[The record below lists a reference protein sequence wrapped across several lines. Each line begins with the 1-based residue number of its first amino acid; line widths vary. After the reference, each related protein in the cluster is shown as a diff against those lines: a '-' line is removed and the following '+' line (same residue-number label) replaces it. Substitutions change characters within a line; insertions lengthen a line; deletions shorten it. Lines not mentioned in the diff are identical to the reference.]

1 MTFEPSNQESNI
13 NTPPLVALSDLGYG
27 VYSIQIKAPNNNTLS
42 KDLIEQL
49 KELISEVQNKPSVKA
64 LILTGTPT
72 GFLTGDRRAYNLAI
86 EHKLFQS
93 IVSIPFPVIAAMQGD
108 ATGAGFL
115 VGALCDFMICSTNGN
130 YYYTS
135 LQDGI
140 FPTLTE
146 YQLYEERFGKLLATD
161 FLYASESS
169 NGNQLKGKGWACPI
183 LSSDQVEA
191 YAQQLAANLAT
202 KSEESLSLLKQHL
215 SRSIVRK
222 TEGLTLVDPL
232 VNYSKQNMAQEE
244 ITSPAKYIE
253 LEHQGNV
260 LVITMCAEGKE
271 YGVKALVAD
280 LRNIF
285 NQVNKTSHYKS
296 IVLTSGH
303 GDFIPGTGSEVAVNE
318 VLDLQNLILESSIPV
333 IAVLNSN
340 TNGVAW
346 FVSLFCDACIYNTRA
361 NYSAKGI
368 FQNSELSKQAGVIF
382 SKRFGNYSGNEI
394 LITAKGFS
402 GLELQKITG
411 VTRAS
416 NNDDTLNAALQLGDY
431 WGKYPLETLTRWK
444 KENAIDI
451 REKIKNLPAWSE
463 PKEVDSELL
472 PASPFIISIKSKVIS
487 ATAHPEG
494 ILVVKME
501 DREAKNMFSGAFIE
515 GMNEVFEHV
524 EKSTTYKAV
533 VLIGYDNYFSSGGT
547 KENLLD
553 IQEGKSKFTDNRIF
567 QIAMTCRIP
576 VIAAMQGHG
585 IGGGWNLGM
594 FADLVLFS
602 EESKYFSPYMNYG
615 FTPGAG
621 ATFIYP
627 EKIGYDLTRETLL
640 TAQEYSGKEL
650 KERGLVMTFIAREK
664 IYQEAMDIARNI
676 TTRSRSSLIALK
688 HQLTQHLWAPL
699 EETYEL
705 ELSMHEKT
713 FVGHVE
719 TLKQIEDNFIQE
731 QSSQNSQVNDTEK
744 TILKELTV
752 STLNKNIDNLSSV
765 AASIKNLLA
774 NELHMQ
780 EHDIDDNI
788 QFVDLGLD
796 SITGVTFI
804 RKINEKYK
812 TRIDA
817 IKVYSYPTLSKL
829 SRFVKEEV
837 EKVGTLSNKPEVNL
851 SVTKAAQPNL
861 QANFLTNEIPATFAN
876 LTEITASVKRLLAE
890 ELHMQEQGID
900 ENTQFVDLGL
910 DSITGV
916 TLVRKINDRFKTKID
931 AIKVYSYPTLTKLSR
946 FLKEEIEK
954 NLLLSR
960 KTVQTA
966 PVSTGQNFRIQQKV
980 ELINEDQSQGQD
992 NLPEVTASIKKL
1004 LSAELHMQEHEI
1016 DENTQFVDLGLD
1028 SITGVTFIRKIN
1040 EKYKTKI
1047 DAIKVYSYP
1056 TITKLSRFVKEEAE
1070 RRGTLSNLPVV
1081 DKAATPI
1088 NISTVEKSIEATK
1101 VATRKLVSWRSNKP
1115 ALRIK
1120 AEETRQS
1127 NQLQPIA
1134 VIGMAG
1140 QFPMANNLDEFW
1152 QNISQGKNCI
1162 SEISP
1167 KRWDIDNYYQKGEAK
1182 PGKTNSKWTGALEEY
1197 DLFDPLFFNISPTE
1211 AESMDPQQ
1219 RVFLQACWHTI
1230 ENAGYNPQKLSGS
1243 KCGVFVG
1250 CGQGDYRLLSKDLP
1264 ISAMGFTGSD
1274 TSILAGR
1281 VSYFLNL
1288 QGPSLSIET
1297 ACSSS
1302 LVAIANAC
1310 DSLTSGNSDLALAG
1324 GVYIMTGPEVHIKC
1338 AQMGMLSQDGKC
1350 HTFDQS
1356 ANGFVPGEGVG
1367 VVMLKRLADAERD
1380 QDIILGVIQ
1389 GWGVNQDGKTN
1400 GITAPNSESQ
1410 TRLEQEVYDK
1420 FQIDP
1425 EQIQLI
1431 EAHGTGTKLGDP
1443 IEVDALKQAF
1453 SKYTQKREYC
1463 ALGSVKSN
1471 IGHCLTAAGVASFI
1485 KVIQSLNH
1493 KQLPPTIN
1501 YSKLNE
1507 HISLNDSPFYV
1518 NDRLLDWKVGNTE
1531 KRRAAISA
1539 FGFSGTN
1546 AHIVLSEYLST
1557 VRSNSAISVISKNE
1571 KVIIPISARN
1581 AEQLKQRA
1589 IDLLKFIQKDK
1600 SLDLTSVAYTLQV
1613 GREEMEERL
1622 GFVVGS
1628 LSELVQK
1635 LKAYINND
1643 ENIAATYQ
1651 GKVTGN
1657 KVGLKAIIQ
1666 DESTKEVIVEKYI
1679 AQKNLPDLLILW
1691 TKGLEFDWN
1700 KLYGNR
1706 KSQRIVL
1713 PVYPFAKERYWIDS
1727 VEQTSIS
1734 TKEILKFVLHPL
1746 LHSNT
1751 SNFREQSYTSV
1762 FTGKELFLKDHQVNG
1777 QKVLPGVAYLEMA
1790 RAAIENALPV
1800 KAKSSIM
1807 ELQNTVWLQPIIVD
1821 GDKEVTIALFAD
1833 EINGSQQET
1842 INFEVYTKDGDQEI
1856 LHCQGEAVFVSKV
1869 TPGKLDI
1876 DKLQRQAQRGAL
1888 VSGSIYEVFTRMGFT
1903 YGPAHQGI
1911 SHINIGDKEVV
1922 AYLHLPTVAE
1932 ADQNDYHLHP
1942 SLMDS
1947 ALQSS
1952 IGLTAD
1958 LKEGLNKPI
1967 LPFALD
1973 SLQIISACKNE
1984 MVAWVRYSSGSSPD
1998 DKIMKIDIDLCDLQG
2013 NICVKL
2019 KGFKSRVLEN
2029 DIKSDK
2035 YNKIE
2040 SAFNF
2045 QESPNTSKSP
2055 FDDSY
2060 YKKVIE
2066 GILNN
2071 EVSIDEAVN
2080 LG

>member
-1 MTFEPSNQESNI
+1 MSFEPSNQERNI
-13 NTPPLVALSDLGYG
+13 NSPSSVSLSDLGNG
-27 VYSIQIKAPNNNTLS
+27 VFSIHIATPNNNNTLS
-42 KDLIEQL
+42 QDLIEQL
-49 KELISEVQNKPSVKA
+49 QEVVIVVQNKPSVKA
-64 LILTGTPT
+64 LILNGNSNS
-72 GFLTGDRRAYNLAI
+72 FLTGDRRAYNQAI
-86 EHKLFQS
+86 EHKLFKA
-93 IVSIPFPVIAAMQGD
+93 IVSIPFPVIAVMQGD
-108 ATGAGFL
+108 ATGTGFL

-130 YYYTS
+130 YYYTN

-140 FPTLTE
+140 WPTQTE
-146 YQLYEERFGKLLATD
+146 HKLFEERFGKPLAAD

-169 NGNQLKGKGWACPI
+169 NGNQLKRKGWTCPI
-183 LSSDQVEA
+183 LPSDQVWA

-202 KSEESLSLLKQHL
+202 KSDESLRLLKQHL
-215 SRSIVRK
+215 SSSILK
-222 TEGLTLVDPL
+222 ITKDLIHVDPL
-232 VNYSKQNMAQEE
+232 TNDSKTNVVMEQV
-244 ITSPAKYIE
+244 TSPAKYIE
-253 LEHQGNV
+253 LESHGDV
-260 LVITMCAEGKE
+260 LVIAMCVSGKE
-271 YGVKALVAD
+271 YGIKALVAD

-285 NQVNKTSHYKS
+285 NQVNNTSQYKS
-296 IVLTSGH
+296 IVLSSGH
-303 GDFIPGTGSEVAVNE
+303 ADFIPGTGAEVAGNDI
-318 VLDLQNLILESSIPV
+318 LDLQNLILESSIPI

-346 FVSLFCDACIYNTRA
+346 FVSLFCDVCIYNIKA
-361 NYSAKGI
+361 SYSAKNV
-368 FQNSELSKQAGVIF
+368 FQSAELSRQAGVIF
-382 SKRFGNYSGNEI
+382 LKHFGNYSGEEI
-394 LITAKGFS
+394 LVTAKEFS
-402 GLELQKITG
+402 GLELQQFAGT
-411 VTRAS
+411 TRVF
-416 NNDDTLNAALQLGDY
+416 NNDQTLNAALQLGEY
-431 WGKYPLETLTRWK
+431 WAKFPLETLTMWK
-444 KENAIDI
+444 KENAKAI
-451 REKIKNLPAWSE
+451 REKIKNLPIWSE
-463 PKEVDSELL
+463 PKEETNELL
-472 PASPFIISIKSKVIS
+472 PASPSLISLKSKVIS

-515 GMNEVFEHV
+515 GMNEVFDHV

-533 VLIGYDNYFSSGGT
+533 VLIGYDNYFASGGT

-553 IQEGKSKFTDNRIF
+553 IQEGKSKFTDNRIY
-567 QIAMTCRIP
+567 QIAMTCKIP

-594 FADLVLFS
+594 FADVVLFS

-650 KERGLVMTFIAREK
+650 KEKGLVIPVITREQV
-664 IYQEAMDIARNI
+664 YQTAMDIARSI
-676 TTRSRSSLIALK
+676 ATRSRSSLIALK
-688 HQLTQHLWAPL
+688 QQLTHHLFAPL
-699 EETYEL
+699 EETYKL
-705 ELSMHEKT
+705 ELAMHEKT
-713 FVGHVE
+713 FVGHVD
-719 TLKQIEDNFIQE
+719 TLKQIKDNFIQE
-731 QSSQNSQVNDTEK
+731 HASQNFLIDDVEK
-744 TILKELTV
+744 NVTQELTDLALNTN
-752 STLNKNIDNLSSV
+752 TLASV
-765 AASIKNLLA
+765 ATSIKNLLA

-780 EHDIDDNI
+780 EPDIDDNT

-804 RKINEKYK
+804 RKINEKYN

-817 IKVYSYPTLSKL
+817 IKVYSYPTLTKL
-829 SRFVKEEV
+829 SRFVKDEIA
-837 EKVGTLSNKPEVNL
+837 KVSALSGKSEGHSSTNKATQTTPQV
-851 SVTKAAQPNL
+851 
-861 QANFLTNEIPATFAN
+861 NFLATDAPATD
-876 LTEITASVKRLLAE
+876 LTEITIAVKRLLAE
-890 ELHMQEQGID
+890 ELHMHEHGID
-900 ENTQFVDLGL
+900 ENTQFIDLGL

-916 TLVRKINDRFKTKID
+916 TFVRKINDKFKTKID

-946 FLKEEIEK
+946 FVKEEVEK
-954 NLLLSR
+954 KGAMSG
-960 KTVQTA
+960 KTEQAVQV
-966 PVSTGQNFRIQQKV
+966 PNSHNSRIQQKF
-980 ELINEDQSQGQD
+980 ELVNEDQSQGQD
-992 NLPEVTASIKKL
+992 NLPEVTASIKRL
-1004 LSAELHMQEHEI
+1004 LSGELHMQDYEI
-1016 DENTQFVDLGLD
+1016 DENAQFVDLGLD

-1070 RRGTLSNLPVV
+1070 RKGTLSTQPVV
-1081 DKAATPI
+1081 NKTAVSAIIFKD
-1088 NISTVEKSIEATK
+1088 EKNIEATK
-1101 VATRKLVSWRSNKP
+1101 VTTRKLVSWRDNKP
-1115 ALRIK
+1115 TLRIK
-1120 AEETRQS
+1120 GKDISPS

-1140 QFPMANNLDEFW
+1140 QFPMANNLEEFW
-1152 QNISQGKNCI
+1152 QNISQGKSCI

-1167 KRWDIDNYYQKGEAK
+1167 KRWDIDSYYQKGEAK

-1230 ENAGYNPQKLSGS
+1230 ENAGYTPQKLSGS

-1281 VSYFLNL
+1281 ISYFLNL

-1310 DSLTSGNSDLALAG
+1310 DSLISGNSDLALAG

-1367 VVMLKRLADAERD
+1367 VVMLKRLADAEKD
-1380 QDIILGVIQ
+1380 QDMILGVIQ

-1420 FQIDP
+1420 YQIDP

-1453 SKYTQKREYC
+1453 NKYTQKREYC

-1501 YSKLNE
+1501 YNKLNE
-1507 HISLNDSPFYV
+1507 HISLHDSPFYV
-1518 NDRLLDWKVGNTE
+1518 NDRLLDWKAGKGE
-1531 KRRAAISA
+1531 KRQAAISA

-1546 AHIVLSEYLST
+1546 AHIVLAEYLSPIENSSISN
-1557 VRSNSAISVISKNE
+1557 RSQNE
-1571 KVIIPISARN
+1571 NVIIPLSARN
-1581 AEQLKQRA
+1581 KEQLKQRA
-1589 IDLLKFIQKDK
+1589 IDLLEFIQRGQ
-1600 SLDLTSVAYTLQV
+1600 SLDLNNIAYTLQV

-1622 GFVVGS
+1622 GFIVGS
-1628 LSELVQK
+1628 LSELAQK
-1635 LKAYINND
+1635 LKAYINNI
-1643 ENIAATYQ
+1643 NNAAEAYQ

-1657 KVGLKAIIQ
+1657 KAGLKAIIQ
-1666 DESTKEVIVEKYI
+1666 DESTKEAIVEKYI
-1679 AQKNLPDLLILW
+1679 AQSNLSELLSLW

-1700 KLYGNR
+1700 KQYGNR
-1706 KSQRIVL
+1706 KPQRIAV

-1727 VEQTSIS
+1727 AEETPVSA
-1734 TKEILKFVLHPL
+1734 KEVLKFALHPL

-1751 SNFREQSYTSV
+1751 SNFSEQSYTSI
-1762 FTGKELFLKDHQVNG
+1762 FTGNELFLKDHQVNG

-1790 RAAIENALPV
+1790 RAAIENAMPG
-1800 KAKSSIM
+1800 KSKSSIL
-1807 ELQNTVWLQPIIVD
+1807 ELQNTVWLQPIVVD
-1821 GDKEVTIALFAD
+1821 RDKEVSIVLFPN
-1833 EINGSQQET
+1833 ELNSGQQERVD
-1842 INFEVYTKDGDQEI
+1842 FEVYTKDGDQDI
-1856 LHCQGEAVFVSKV
+1856 LHCQGQAVLV
-1869 TPGKLDI
+1869 TKPTSGKMDI
-1876 DKLQRQAQRGAL
+1876 SHLQGQMQRGAL
-1888 VSGSIYEVFTRMGFT
+1888 VSENIYEVFTRMGFT

-1911 SHINIGDKEVV
+1911 SHINIGDKQVL
-1922 AYLHLPTVAE
+1922 AYLHLPTVVE
-1932 ADQNDYHLHP
+1932 MDQSDYYLHP

-1952 IGLTAD
+1952 IGLTDD
-1958 LKEGLNKPI
+1958 LNDGLNKPI

-1973 SLQIISACKNE
+1973 SLWIISACTNE
-1984 MVAWVRYSSGSSPD
+1984 MIAWVRYSSGSSPE
-1998 DKIMKIDIDLCDLQG
+1998 DKIMKLDIDLCDLQG
-2013 NICVKL
+2013 NVCVQL

-2029 DIKSDK
+2029 DIKSEK
-2035 YNKIE
+2035 HNRTE
-2040 SAFNF
+2040 SIINY
-2045 QESPNTSKSP
+2045 QESPNTSNSA

-2066 GILNN
+2066 GILSN

>member
-1 MTFEPSNQESNI
+1 MTFEPSNQDSNV
-13 NTPPLVALSDLGYG
+13 NTPPLVDLSDLGDG
-27 VYSIQIKAPNNNTLS
+27 VYSIRIKAPNNNTLS
-42 KDLIEQL
+42 RDLIEQL
-49 KELISEVQNKPSVKA
+49 KELIGSVQNKPSVKA
-64 LILTGTPT
+64 LILNGTPA

-108 ATGAGFL
+108 ATGTGFL
-115 VGALCDFMICSTNGN
+115 FGALCDFMICSTNGN

-135 LQDGI
+135 WQDGI

-146 YQLYEERFGKLLATD
+146 YQLFEERFGKLLAAD
-161 FLYASESS
+161 FLYASEFSK
-169 NGNQLKGKGWACPI
+169 GNQLKGKGWACPI
-183 LSSDQVEA
+183 LPSDQVEA

-202 KSEESLSLLKQHL
+202 KSEESLRLLKQHL
-215 SRSIVRK
+215 SRFIVKK

-232 VNYSKQNMAQEE
+232 VNNSKQKMAQEK

-253 LEHQGNV
+253 LEYHGNV

-303 GDFIPGTGSEVAVNE
+303 TDFIPGTGSEVAVNE
-318 VLDLQNLILESSIPV
+318 VLDLQNLILESSIPI
-333 IAVLNSN
+333 IAILNSN
-340 TNGVAW
+340 ANGVAW
-346 FVSLFCDACIYNTRA
+346 FVSLFCDACIYNTNA

-368 FQNSELSKQAGVIF
+368 FQNAELSKQAGIIF
-382 SKRFGNYSGNEI
+382 SKHFGNYSGKEI
-394 LITAKGFS
+394 LITAKDYS
-402 GLELQKITG
+402 GLELQKIAG

-416 NNDDTLNAALQLGDY
+416 NNDDTLNAALQLGEY
-431 WGKYPLETLTRWK
+431 WSKYPLETLTRWK

-451 REKIKNLPAWSE
+451 REKIKKLPAWSE

-472 PASPFIISIKSKVIS
+472 PASPSIISLKSKVIT

-515 GMNEVFEHV
+515 GMNEVFEHL

-533 VLIGYDNYFSSGGT
+533 VLIGYDNYFASGGT

-553 IQEGKSKFTDNRIF
+553 IHEGKSKFTDNRIF
-567 QIAMTCRIP
+567 QIALTCRIP

-650 KERGLVMTFIAREK
+650 KERGLVMPVVMREQV
-664 IYQEAMDIARNI
+664 YQASMDIARNI
-676 TTRSRSSLIALK
+676 ATRSRSSLIALK
-688 HQLTQHLWAPL
+688 QQLNNHLFAPL
-699 EETYEL
+699 EETYKL
-705 ELSMHEKT
+705 ELSMHQKT
-713 FVGHVE
+713 FVGHVD
-719 TLKQIEDNFIQE
+719 TLKQIEENFIQE
-731 QSSQNSQVNDTEK
+731 QASQNSPISVAEK
-744 TILKELTV
+744 TIPQEITIL
-752 STLNKNIDNLSSV
+752 SLNANTANLHEV
-765 AASIKNLLA
+765 RASIKNILA

-780 EHDIDDNI
+780 EHDIDDNT

-829 SRFVKEEV
+829 SRFVKDEIA
-837 EKVGTLSNKPEVNL
+837 KVGALPDNPEVH
-851 SVTKAAQPNL
+851 STATKATQTKP
-861 QANFLTNEIPATFAN
+861 QVFLATDGPSTSAK
-876 LTEITASVKRLLAE
+876 LTEITSTVKRLLAE
-890 ELHMQEQGID
+890 ELHMQEHGID
-900 ENTQFVDLGL
+900 ENMQFVDLGL

-931 AIKVYSYPTLTKLSR
+931 AIKVYSYPTLTKLCR
-946 FLKEEIEK
+946 FVKEEVEK
-954 NLLLSR
+954 KGALPGKTEQTVSGPNAQNSR
-960 KTVQTA
+960 
-966 PVSTGQNFRIQQKV
+966 NQQKV
-980 ELINEDQSQGQD
+980 KLVNDDISPRQD
-992 NLPEVTASIKKL
+992 NLPEVTASIKRL
-1004 LSAELHMQEHEI
+1004 LSGELHMQEHEI
-1016 DENTQFVDLGLD
+1016 DENVQFVDLGLD

-1056 TITKLSRFVKEEAE
+1056 TISKLGRFVKEEAE
-1070 RRGTLSNLPVV
+1070 RIGTLSNEPIISKTTTPV
-1081 DKAATPI
+1081 
-1088 NISTVEKSIEATK
+1088 NISPIEKNIEAPK

-1120 AEETRQS
+1120 AEGTRQS

-1152 QNISQGKNCI
+1152 QNISQGRNCI

-1219 RVFLQACWHTI
+1219 RVFLQTCWHTI

-1288 QGPSLSIET
+1288 QGPSLSLET

-1380 QDIILGVIQ
+1380 QDMILGVIQ

-1453 SKYTQKREYC
+1453 NKYTQKKEYC

-1493 KQLPPTIN
+1493 KKLPPTIN
-1501 YSKLNE
+1501 YNNLNE
-1507 HISLNDSPFYV
+1507 HISLSDSPFYV
-1518 NDRLLDWKVGNTE
+1518 NDRLLDWKVGNAE
-1531 KRRAAISA
+1531 KRQAAISA

-1546 AHIVLSEYLST
+1546 AHIVLAEYLSPVGNSSIS
-1557 VRSNSAISVISKNE
+1557 VRSQNGN
-1571 KVIIPISARN
+1571 VIIPLSARN
-1581 AEQLKQRA
+1581 EEQLKKKA
-1589 IDLLKFIQKDK
+1589 IDLLEFIQKEQ
-1600 SLDLTSVAYTLQV
+1600 SLDLNSLAYTLQV
-1613 GREEMEERL
+1613 GREEMDERL
-1622 GFVVGS
+1622 GYIVGS
-1628 LSELVQK
+1628 LSELAQK
-1635 LKAYINND
+1635 LKAYIYN
-1643 ENIAATYQ
+1643 EKNIAGAYL

-1657 KVGLKAIIQ
+1657 KSGLKAIIQ

-1679 AQKNLPDLLILW
+1679 AQKNLPDLLNLW

-1706 KSQRIVL
+1706 KPQRIAA

-1727 VEQTSIS
+1727 LEQPPLS
-1734 TKEILKFVLHPL
+1734 TKEVLRFALHPL

-1762 FTGKELFLKDHQVNG
+1762 FTGNESFLRDHQVNG

-1790 RAAIENALPV
+1790 RAAIEDAMPV
-1800 KAKSSIM
+1800 KSTSSM
-1807 ELQNTVWLQPIIVD
+1807 LELQNTVWLQPILVD
-1821 GDKEVTIALFAD
+1821 HEKEVTIALFAS
-1833 EINGSQQET
+1833 EMKSGQQER
-1842 INFEVYTKDGDQEI
+1842 IDFEVYTKDGDQEI
-1856 LHCQGEAVFVSKV
+1856 LHCQGQAVFIKKTIS
-1869 TPGKLDI
+1869 GKLDI
-1876 DKLQRQAQRGAL
+1876 GHLKKQMQREVL
-1888 VSGSIYEVFTRMGFT
+1888 ESTSIYEVFTRMGFT
-1903 YGPAHQGI
+1903 YGPAHQGV
-1911 SHINIGDKEVV
+1911 SHINIGDKQLL
-1922 AYLHLPTVAE
+1922 AYLNLPTVVE
-1932 ADQNDYHLHP
+1932 VDQNDYHLHP

-1952 IGLTAD
+1952 IGLMTN

-1973 SLQIISACKNE
+1973 SLQIISSCANE
-1984 MVAWVRYSSGSSPD
+1984 MIAWVRYSSGSSPE
-1998 DKIMKIDIDLCDLQG
+1998 DKIMKLDIDLCDLQG
-2013 NICVKL
+2013 NICAQL

-2029 DIKSDK
+2029 DNKSDK
-2035 YNKIE
+2035 NYRTE
-2040 SAFNF
+2040 SIINN
-2045 QESPNTSKSP
+2045 QGSSITTSST

-2060 YKKVIE
+2060 YQKVME